1 MTTRRERSESVVI
14 EGRVI
19 ADFGREFLVEFADR
33 RQVVCTR
40 KGKRQDATCG
50 DFVEVRLTGSAQ
62 GSIERI
68 GTRRNLL
75 FRSDQ
80 WREKT
85 LAANV
90 YQAVILHAPKP
101 PFIYAF
107 LILSLVACEAA
118 RIPAI
123 IALNKSDLPEH
134 GESLKSLAPYEKI
147 GYTVL
152 SMSAKFDNML
162 PLLPHLEH
170 KVTLLVGQSG
180 MGKSRTVN
188 ALVLSEVARVGELTA
203 SLDSGAHTTTF
214 SRFYRLDKD
223 TAIIDTPGFQSFG
236 LFHLTED
243 QIGEAMR
250 EFRPFLGRCKFNDC
264 AHLNEP
270 GCAVIEATQRGQISS
285 PRLSFYQVLIEQHR
299 DLHEQHPEWSRS

>member
-1 MTTRRERSESVVI
+1 M
-14 EGRVI
+14 EGRVV

-75 FRSDQ
+75 YRSDQ

-90 YQAVILHAPKP
+90 DQVVILLAPKA
-101 PFIYAF
+101 AF
-107 LILSLVACEAA
+107 QRGVPQPVAGGVRGRAA
-118 RIPAI
+118 AGDRRAQQGRPAR
-123 IALNKSDLPEH
+123 ARRRSEGARAYVKLGLPRH
-134 GESLKSLAPYEKI
+134 Q
-147 GYTVL
+147 
-152 SMSAKFDNML
+152 
-162 PLLPHLEH
+162 H
-170 KVTLLVGQSG
+170 VGQV
-180 MGKSRTVN
+180 RRL
-188 ALVLSEVARVGELTA
+188 AAAAAPREQAHPARSARAAWA
-203 SLDSGAHTTTF
+203 SPRPSTRSCSPKWRAWATSPPRVDSGAHTTTF
-214 SRFYRLDKD
+214 SRFYRLDRD

-250 EFRPFLGRCKFNDC
+250 EFRPYLGSCKFNDC
-264 AHLNEP
+264 SHLNEP
-270 GCAVIEATQRGQISS
+270 GCAVIERQAAGTSPPRGC
-285 PRLSFYQVLIEQHR
+285 
-299 DLHEQHPEWSRS
+299 RSTRC

>member
-1 MTTRRERSESVVI
+1 MTTRREREQQVVV

-19 ADFGREFLVEFADR
+19 ADFGREFLVELADK
-33 RQVVCTR
+33 RQIVCTR
-40 KGKRQDATCG
+40 KGKKQDATCG

-62 GSIERI
+62 GSIERL

-75 FRSDQ
+75 YRSDQ

-90 YQAVILHAPKP
+90 DQVVILLAPKP
-101 PFIYAF
+101 PFSEAF
-107 LILSLVACEAA
+107 LNLSLVACEAA
-118 RIPAI
+118 RLPVIV
-123 IALNKSDLPEH
+123 ALNKSDLPEH
-134 GESLKSLAPYEKI
+134 AVALKTLANYEKI
-147 GYTVL
+147 GYSII
-152 SMSAKFDNML
+152 SMSAKFDTAQ
-162 PLLPHLEH
+162 PLKPFLEN
-170 KVTLLVGQSG
+170 KLTLLVGQSG

-188 ALVLSEVARVGELTA
+188 ALVLSDVARVGELTA
-203 SLDSGAHTTTF
+203 SLESGAQTTTF

-264 AHLNEP
+264 AHLSEP
-270 GCAVIEATQRGQISS
+270 GCAIIAAAKKKEISAE
-285 PRLSFYQVLIEQHR
+285 RLSFYQVLIEQHR
-299 DLHEQHPEWSRS
+299 ELHEQHPEWKR

>member
-1 MTTRRERSESVVI
+1 MTTRREREQQVVV
-14 EGRVI
+14 EGRVV
-19 ADFGREFLVEFADR
+19 ADFGREFLVEVADR
-33 RQVVCTR
+33 RQIVCTR
-40 KGKRQDATCG
+40 KGKKQDATCG

-62 GSIERI
+62 GSIERL

-80 WREKT
+80 WSEKT

-90 YQAVILHAPKP
+90 DQVVILLAPRP
-101 PFIYAF
+101 LFSEAF
-107 LILSLVACEAA
+107 LNLSLVACEAA
-118 RIPAI
+118 RIPVV

-134 GESLKSLAPYEKI
+134 AAALKSLAVYEKI
-147 GYTVL
+147 GYTVI
-152 SMSAKFDNML
+152 SMSAKFDVAQ
-162 PLLPHLEH
+162 PLLPHLE
-170 KVTLLVGQSG
+170 KKLTLLVGQSG
-180 MGKSRTVN
+180 MGKSKTVN
-188 ALVLSEVARVGELTA
+188 ALVLSEVARVGDLTA

-250 EFRPFLGRCKFNDC
+250 EFRPYLGRCKFNDC
-264 AHLNEP
+264 AHMGEP
-270 GCAVIEATQRGQISS
+270 GCEVTTAAGRGEITKE
-285 PRLSFYQVLIEQHR
+285 RLSFYQVLIEQHR
-299 DLHEQHPEWSRS
+299 ELHEEHPEWKK

>member
-1 MTTRRERSESVVI
+1 LPTRREREQQVVI
-14 EGRVI
+14 EGRVV

-50 DFVEVRLTGSAQ
+50 DFVIVRLTGPAQ
-62 GSIERI
+62 GSIERL

-75 FRSDQ
+75 YRSDQ

-90 YQAVILHAPKP
+90 DQVVILLAPRP
-101 PFIYAF
+101 AFSEAF
-107 LILSLVACEAA
+107 LNLSLVACESA
-118 RIPAI
+118 RIPVI
-123 IALNKSDLPEH
+123 VALNKADLPEH
-134 GESLKSLAPYEKI
+134 AAALKSLALYQRI

-152 SMSAKFDNML
+152 SLSAKTDVS
-162 PLLPHLEH
+162 PLLPHIEKRL
-170 KVTLLVGQSG
+170 TLLVGQSG

-188 ALVLSEVARVGELTA
+188 ALLLSEVARVGDLTA

-264 AHLNEP
+264 AHLGEP
-270 GCAVIEATQRGQISS
+270 GCEVIAAAGRGEIT
-285 PRLSFYQVLIEQHR
+285 PERLSFYQVLIEQHR
-299 DLHEQHPEWSRS
+299 ELHEQHPEWSR

>member
-1 MTTRRERSESVVI
+1 MTTRRERSESVVV
-14 EGRVI
+14 EGRVV

-33 RQVVCTR
+33 RQIACTR

-62 GSIERI
+62 GSIERV

-80 WREKT
+80 WREKM

-90 YQAVILHAPKP
+90 DQVVILVAPKP
-101 PFIYAF
+101 PLSEAF
-107 LILSLVACEAA
+107 LNLSLVACEAA
-118 RIPAI
+118 RLPVV
-123 IALNKSDLPEH
+123 IALNKADLPEH
-134 GESLKSLAPYEKI
+134 AAARKALEPYVQI
-147 GYTVL
+147 GYTL
-152 SMSAKFDNML
+152 ITMSAKFDVS
-162 PLLPHLEH
+162 PLLPHLEN
-170 KVTLLVGQSG
+170 KLTLLVGQSG
-180 MGKSRTVN
+180 MGKSKTVN
-188 ALVLSEVARVGELTA
+188 ALVLSDVARVGDLTA
-203 SLDSGAHTTTF
+203 SRESGAHTTTF
-214 SRFYRLDKD
+214 SRFYRLDRD

-264 AHLNEP
+264 SHLNEP
-270 GCAVIEATQRGQISS
+270 GCEVIAASKRGEISS
-285 PRLSFYQVLIEQHR
+285 SRLSFYQVLIEQHR
-299 DLHEQHPEWSRS
+299 DLHEQHPEWSK

>member
-1 MTTRRERSESVVI
+1 MTTRRERSESVVV

-19 ADFGREFLVEFADR
+19 ADFGREFLVELSDR
-33 RQVVCTR
+33 RQIVCTR

-62 GSIERI
+62 GSIERV

-80 WREKT
+80 WREKM

-90 YQAVILHAPKP
+90 DQVVILVAPKP
-101 PFIYAF
+101 PLSEAF
-107 LILSLVACEAA
+107 LNLSLVACEAA
-118 RIPAI
+118 RLPVV
-123 IALNKSDLPEH
+123 IALNKADLPEH
-134 GESLKSLAPYEKI
+134 AEARARLDPYEKI
-147 GYTVL
+147 GYTL
-152 SMSAKFDNML
+152 ISMSAKIDVS
-162 PLLPHLEH
+162 PLLPFLEN
-170 KVTLLVGQSG
+170 KLTLLVGQSG
-180 MGKSRTVN
+180 MGKSKTVN
-188 ALVLSEVARVGELTA
+188 ALVLSDVARVGELTA
-203 SLDSGAHTTTF
+203 SRDSGTHTTTF
-214 SRFYRLDKD
+214 SRFYRLDRD

-270 GCAVIEATQRGQISS
+270 GCGVIEGAKRGAIS
-285 PRLSFYQVLIEQHR
+285 PERLSFYQVLIEQHR
-299 DLHEQHPEWSRS
+299 DLHEQHPEWSR

>member
-1 MTTRRERSESVVI
+1 MTTRREREQQVVV
-14 EGRVI
+14 EGRVV
-19 ADFGREFLVEFADR
+19 ADFGREFLVELADR
-33 RQVVCTR
+33 RQIVCTR
-40 KGKRQDATCG
+40 KGKKQDATCG

-62 GSIERI
+62 GSIERL

-75 FRSDQ
+75 YRSDQ

-90 YQAVILHAPKP
+90 DQVVILLAPKP
-101 PFIYAF
+101 PFSEAF
-107 LILSLVACEAA
+107 LNLSLVACEAA

-123 IALNKSDLPEH
+123 VALNKSDLPEH
-134 GESLKSLAPYEKI
+134 AEALKSLRNYEKI
-147 GYTVL
+147 GYPII
-152 SMSAKFDNML
+152 SMSAKFDTAQ
-162 PLLPHLEH
+162 PLRPQLE
-170 KVTLLVGQSG
+170 KKLTLLVGQSG

-188 ALVLSEVARVGELTA
+188 ALVLSDVARVGELTA
-203 SLDSGAHTTTF
+203 SLESGAQTTTF

-264 AHLNEP
+264 AHLGEP
-270 GCAVIEATQRGQISS
+270 GCEVIAAAARREIS
-285 PRLSFYQVLIEQHR
+285 PERLSFYQVLIEQHR
-299 DLHEQHPEWSRS
+299 ELHEQHPEWSR

>member
-1 MTTRRERSESVVI
+1 MTTRRERSESVVV

-19 ADFGREFLVEFADR
+19 ADFGREFLVEFSDR

-62 GSIERI
+62 GSIERV

-75 FRSDQ
+75 YRSDQ
-80 WREKT
+80 WREKM
-85 LAANV
+85 LASNV
-90 YQAVILHAPKP
+90 DQVVILLAPKP
-101 PFIYAF
+101 PFSEAF
-107 LILSLVACEAA
+107 LNLSLVACEAA
-118 RIPAI
+118 RLPVV
-123 IALNKSDLPEH
+123 IALNKADLPEH
-134 GESLKSLAPYEKI
+134 ADSMKALAPYARI
-147 GYTVL
+147 GYTVI
-152 SMSAKFDNML
+152 SMSAKQDVS
-162 PLLPHLEH
+162 PLLPHLE
-170 KVTLLVGQSG
+170 KKLTLLVGQSG
-180 MGKSRTVN
+180 MGKSKTVN
-188 ALVLSEVARVGELTA
+188 ALVLNEVARVGELTA
-203 SLDSGAHTTTF
+203 SRDSGTHTTTF
-214 SRFYRLDKD
+214 SRFYRLDRD

-270 GCAVIEATQRGQISS
+270 GCVVIDAAQKGEIS
-285 PRLSFYQVLIEQHR
+285 PERLSFYQVLIEQHR
-299 DLHEQHPEWSRS
+299 DLHEQHPEWSR

>member
-1 MTTRRERSESVVI
+1 LPTRREKEQQVVI
-14 EGRVI
+14 EGRVV

-50 DFVEVRLTGSAQ
+50 DFVIVRLNGPAQ
-62 GSIERI
+62 GSIERV

-75 FRSDQ
+75 YRSDQ

-90 YQAVILHAPKP
+90 DQAVILLAPRP
-101 PFIYAF
+101 AYSEAF
-107 LILSLVACEAA
+107 LNLSLVACEAA
-118 RIPAI
+118 RIPVI

-134 GESLKSLAPYEKI
+134 ATAMKALDRYAGI

-152 SMSAKFDNML
+152 SLSAKADVS
-162 PLLPHLEH
+162 PLLPHLEK
-170 KVTLLVGQSG
+170 KVSLLVGQSG
-180 MGKSRTVN
+180 VGKSRTVN
-188 ALVLSEVARVGELTA
+188 ALVLSDVARVGDLTA
-203 SLDSGAHTTTF
+203 SRDSGAHTTTF
-214 SRFYRLDKD
+214 SRFYRLDRD

-250 EFRPFLGRCKFNDC
+250 EFRPFLGTCKFNDC
-264 AHLNEP
+264 SHLSEP
-270 GCAVIEATQRGQISS
+270 GCKVIDAANRGEIAKE
-285 PRLSFYQVLIEQHR
+285 RLTFYQVLIEQHR
-299 DLHEQHPEWSRS
+299 DLHEQHPEWAR

>member
-1 MTTRRERSESVVI
+1 MTTRREREQQVVV
-14 EGRVI
+14 EGRVV
-19 ADFGREFLVEFADR
+19 ADFGREFLVEVADR
-33 RQVVCTR
+33 RQIVCTR
-40 KGKRQDATCG
+40 KGKKQDATCG

-62 GSIERI
+62 GSIERL

-80 WREKT
+80 WSEKT

-90 YQAVILHAPKP
+90 DQVVILLAPRP
-101 PFIYAF
+101 LFSEAF
-107 LILSLVACEAA
+107 LNLSLVACEAA
-118 RIPAI
+118 RIPVV

-134 GESLKSLAPYEKI
+134 AAALKSLAPYEKI
-147 GYTVL
+147 GYTVI
-152 SMSAKFDNML
+152 SMSAKFDVAQ
-162 PLLPHLEH
+162 PLLPHLE
-170 KVTLLVGQSG
+170 KKLTLLVGQSG
-180 MGKSRTVN
+180 MGKSKTVN
-188 ALVLSEVARVGELTA
+188 ALVLSEVARVGDLTA

-250 EFRPFLGRCKFNDC
+250 EFRPYLGRCKFNDC
-264 AHLNEP
+264 AHLGEP
-270 GCAVIEATQRGQISS
+270 GCEVTAAATRGEITKE
-285 PRLSFYQVLIEQHR
+285 RLSFYQVLIEQHR
-299 DLHEQHPEWSRS
+299 ELHEEHPEWKK

>member
-1 MTTRRERSESVVI
+1 MTTRRERSESVVV

-33 RQVVCTR
+33 RQVVCSR

-62 GSIERI
+62 GSIERV

-80 WREKT
+80 WREKM

-90 YQAVILHAPKP
+90 DQVVILLAPKP
-101 PFIYAF
+101 ALSEAF
-107 LILSLVACEAA
+107 LNLSLVACEAA
-118 RIPAI
+118 RLPVV
-123 IALNKSDLPEH
+123 IALNKADLPEH
-134 GESLKSLAPYEKI
+134 AEARKTLEPYVKI
-147 GYTVL
+147 GYTL
-152 SMSAKFDNML
+152 ITMSAKFDVS
-162 PLLPHLEH
+162 PLLPHLEN
-170 KVTLLVGQSG
+170 KLTLLVGQSG
-180 MGKSRTVN
+180 MGKSKTVN
-188 ALVLSEVARVGELTA
+188 ALVLSDVARVGDLTA
-203 SLDSGAHTTTF
+203 SRDSGAHTTTF
-214 SRFYRLDKD
+214 SRFYRLDRD

-264 AHLNEP
+264 SHLNEP
-270 GCAVIEATQRGQISS
+270 GCQVIEAAKRGEISAA
-285 PRLSFYQVLIEQHR
+285 RLSFYQVLIEQHR
-299 DLHEQHPEWSRS
+299 DLHEQHPEWSK

>member
-1 MTTRRERSESVVI
+1 MTTRRERSESVVV

-50 DFVEVRLTGSAQ
+50 DFVEVRLNGPAQ
-62 GSIERI
+62 GSIERV

-80 WREKT
+80 WREKM

-90 YQAVILHAPKP
+90 DQVVILLAPKP
-101 PFIYAF
+101 PLSEAF
-107 LILSLVACEAA
+107 LNLSLVACEAA
-118 RIPAI
+118 RLPVV
-123 IALNKSDLPEH
+123 IALNKADLPEH
-134 GESLKSLAPYEKI
+134 AEARKALEPYVKI
-147 GYTVL
+147 GYTL
-152 SMSAKFDNML
+152 ITMSAKFDVS
-162 PLLPHLEH
+162 PLLPHLGN
-170 KVTLLVGQSG
+170 KLTLLVGQSG
-180 MGKSRTVN
+180 MGKSKTVN
-188 ALVLSEVARVGELTA
+188 ALVLSDVARVGDLTA
-203 SLDSGAHTTTF
+203 SRDSGAHTTTF
-214 SRFYRLDKD
+214 SRFYRLDRD

-270 GCAVIEATQRGQISS
+270 GCEVIEAAKRGEIS
-285 PRLSFYQVLIEQHR
+285 PERLSFYQVLIEQHR
-299 DLHEQHPEWSRS
+299 DLHEQHPEWSR

>member
-1 MTTRRERSESVVI
+1 MTTRRERSESVVV

-50 DFVEVRLTGSAQ
+50 DFVEVRMTGGAQ

-90 YQAVILHAPKP
+90 DQAVILVAPKP
-101 PFIYAF
+101 PFSEAF
-107 LILSLVACEAA
+107 LNLSLVACEAA

-134 GESLKSLAPYEKI
+134 AETLKMLAPYEKI
-147 GYTVL
+147 GYTVI
-152 SMSAKFDNML
+152 SMSAKFDTTQ

-188 ALVLSEVARVGELTA
+188 ALVLSDVARVGELTA
-203 SLDSGAHTTTF
+203 SLDSGTHTTTF

-250 EFRPFLGRCKFNDC
+250 EFRPYLGRCKFNDC

-270 GCAVIEATQRGQISS
+270 GCAVIEATQRGEITS
-285 PRLSFYQVLIEQHR
+285 PRLSFYQVLLAHPR
-299 DLHEQHPEWSRS
+299 DRHEQHPEWSR